1 MIQINRT
8 SAYIAIK
15 NENLPVLT
23 AAKKYGVP
31 ETTLRDRVSGR
42 VDIDCCNMG
51 KSPILSLDEENKLVK
66 HLLEVAKIGYGYNR
80 KEIVDIASDYT
91 VTLGKRTVNKPLTL
105 NWPELRVVKPR
116 SLEVSR
122 TKSASD
128 DIVQNYF
135 NQLEHI
141 IDKYELQNSPHL
153 IFNVDEKGISTNHTP
168 SRIVAGRDFY
178 PQSITSGKS
187 QTKTVLGCGRA
198 SGVAIPPYFV
208 SPGKIMIPD
217 LLKDAS
223 PGANGTMS
231 DSG

>member
-1 MIQINRT
+1 MSQNYRVYDPNKLT

-80 KEIVDIASDYT
+80 KESDYT
-91 VTLGKRTVNKPLTL
+91 VTLGKRTVEKPLTL
-105 NWPELRVVKPR
+105 NWFHGFMKRWPVLRVVKPK

-122 TKSASD
+122 AKSTSD
-128 DIVQNYF
+128 GTVQNYF
-135 NQLEHI
+135 NQ
-141 IDKYELQNSPHL
+141 
-153 IFNVDEKGISTNHTP
+153 F
-168 SRIVAGRDFY
+168 
-178 PQSITSGKS
+178 
-187 QTKTVLGCGRA
+187 
-198 SGVAIPPYFV
+198 
-208 SPGKIMIPD
+208 
-217 LLKDAS
+217 
-223 PGANGTMS
+223 
-231 DSG
+231 